1 MNEVIISKLEEL
13 AQHPVLAFNSN
24 ILSSNELQAIRDDFC
39 CVYRESARIPPG
51 VMSDI
56 QLINF
61 VAHLYKV
68 LLRYIRPEYI
78 SQVTPIKVCELD
90 EILDCYKY
98 KVEWKKP
105 E

>member
-1 MNEVIISKLEEL
+1 MNEVIISKLDEL
-13 AQHPVLAFNSN
+13 AQHPVLAFESD
-24 ILSSNELQAIRDDFC
+24 ILGSNELQTIRDDFY

-78 SQVTPIKVCELD
+78 YQVTPIKVCELD